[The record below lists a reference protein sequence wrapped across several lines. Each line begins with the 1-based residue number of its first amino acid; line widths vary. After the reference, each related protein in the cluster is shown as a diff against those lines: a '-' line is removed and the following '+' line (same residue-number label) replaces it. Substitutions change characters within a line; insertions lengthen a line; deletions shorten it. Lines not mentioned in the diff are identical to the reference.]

1 MTTGTPP
8 PTARKRSRARTLVPL
23 AVAAWAVLEIW
34 LLILVADTAGGLTVV
49 ILLAAGIVLGAAV
62 IKRAGRRAFRN
73 LTETLQRM
81 PGQPGADGS
90 SPAAPESSRG
100 NGFLMLGG
108 LLIMIPGLISD
119 VAGLLLWCRRCVRLS
134 AGTRSARWTGAC
146 APPLPAASR
155 TRSSRP
161 ASTAPTARWSRAR
174 SSATTRPTTTGA
186 RTTSPAPADAVT
198 SHACPHQA
206 RPAIEDNP

>member
-8 PTARKRSRARTLVPL
+8 PTARRRPRARTLVPL

-34 LLILVADTAGGLTVV
+34 LLILVADVAGGLTVV

-73 LTETLQRM
+73 LTETLQQM

-90 SPAAPESSRG
+90 SSPVPPSGRG

-108 LLIMIPGLISD
+108 LLIMIPGMVSD
-119 VAGLLLWCRRCVRLS
+119 VAGLLLLVPPV
-134 AGTRSARWTGAC
+134 RSALSRYAEKSLERRMRVAAPGGFSDAFQQ
-146 APPLPAASR
+146 ARIHRPDGKVVQGEVIRDEPSPQDARPDDEPRPPLTP
-155 TRSSRP
+155 
-161 ASTAPTARWSRAR
+161 
-174 SSATTRPTTTGA
+174 
-186 RTTSPAPADAVT
+186 
-198 SHACPHQA
+198 
-206 RPAIEDNP
+206 

>member
-8 PTARKRSRARTLVPL
+8 PTARRRSRARTFVPL

-34 LLILVADTAGGLTVV
+34 LLILVADTAGGLTVL

-90 SPAAPESSRG
+90 TPAAPESSRG

-119 VAGLLLWCRRCVRLS
+119 VAGLLLLVPPVRKALSGYAERSLDRRMRAAAAPGGFS
-134 AGTRSARWTGAC
+134 DAFQQARMHRPDGKVVQGEVIRDEPPRGNPGPNDGPR
-146 APPLPAASR
+146 PPLTP
-155 TRSSRP
+155 
-161 ASTAPTARWSRAR
+161 
-174 SSATTRPTTTGA
+174 
-186 RTTSPAPADAVT
+186 
-198 SHACPHQA
+198 
-206 RPAIEDNP
+206 